1 MSKSERAT
9 FRGELPI
16 YPIFV
21 KRTHNSILGG
31 LCRGSLRLFTCRWV
45 ESCLLRHAQIGQKS
59 LEISLNLLMVSGLVK
74 VALNDCLTMYQ
85 MNDNLSDQKDFKSIK
100 YICRSKYWIFFIS
113 LKQIVIKE
121 RQKTRFR
128 FRILFGQVWSGTPEY
143 GQIPGSASSLSDG
156 IEVNLG

>member
-1 MSKSERAT
+1 MSKSEGVT
-9 FRGELPI
+9 FRGELLI

-21 KRTHNSILGG
+21 KRTHNSILRG
-31 LCRGSLRLFTCRWV
+31 LCRGSLRFFTCRWV

-121 RQKTRFR
+121 R
-128 FRILFGQVWSGTPEY
+128 
-143 GQIPGSASSLSDG
+143 
-156 IEVNLG
+156 